1 MNQTFGL
8 ANMWAQGDAV
18 TRFVAVIL
26 LIMSI
31 ISWIIIL
38 TKALNLYKTK
48 KMAKEVECFWHAPS
62 FEVALSQMSTEMN
75 PYGELAQSAQEAMKH
90 HSQQAG
96 ARSELNQTIN
106 ASDWL
111 TRCLK
116 ISIDKSVGSLQQ
128 GLTFLASTGATAPF
142 IGLFGT
148 VWGIYHALVGIGTSG
163 TATIDQVAGPIGEA
177 LIMTALGLAV
187 AIPAVLGYN
196 AISRNNKV
204 LIAELNRFGN
214 DLYAYFITGATVK
227 NSASA
232 GNSGN
237 TRVSSQD

>member
-1 MNQTFGL
+1 MNQPFGL
-8 ANMWAQGDAV
+8 ANMWLQGDAV
-18 TRFVAVIL
+18 IRTVALFL
-26 LIMSI
+26 LTTSL

-38 TKALNLYKTK
+38 TKAWNLYKIRK
-48 KMAKEVECFWHAPS
+48 IALEVECFWHAPS
-62 FEVALSQMSTEMN
+62 FDVALSQMTSELN
-75 PYGELAQSAQEAMKH
+75 PYLELATSAQEAMKH
-90 HSQQAG
+90 HSQQLG
-96 ARSELNQTIN
+96 NRSELRQTLN
-106 ASDWL
+106 VSDWL

-116 ISIDKSVGSLQQ
+116 ISIDKSVSQVQQ

-148 VWGIYHALVGIGTSG
+148 VWGIYHALVGIGTTG

-196 AISRNNKV
+196 AISRHNKV

-214 DLYAYFITGATVK
+214 DLYAFFITGARLGQSEVNVTI
-227 NSASA
+227 
-232 GNSGN
+232 
-237 TRVSSQD
+237 TSSQD

>member
-18 TRFVAVIL
+18 TRTVAIIL
-26 LIMSI
+26 LAMSI
-31 ISWIIIL
+31 VSWVIIL
-38 TKALNLYKTK
+38 TKVLGLYKVK

-62 FEVALSQMSTEMN
+62 FTVALGQMTADQN
-75 PYGELAQSAQEAMKH
+75 PYGDLANSAQEAMQH
-90 HSQQAG
+90 HNQQSG
-96 ARSELNQTIN
+96 TRSELNQTIN

-116 ISIDKSVGSLQQ
+116 ISIDKSVGGLQQ

-196 AISRNNKV
+196 AISRINKV

-214 DLYAYFITGATVK
+214 DLYAYFITGATVRG
-227 NSASA
+227 SS
-232 GNSGN
+232 N
-237 TRVSSQD
+237 TRISSQD

>member
-1 MNQTFGL
+1 MNQPFGL
-8 ANMWAQGDAV
+8 ANMWLQGDAV
-18 TRFVAVIL
+18 MRTVALFL

-31 ISWIIIL
+31 ISWVIIL
-38 TKALNLYKTK
+38 TKAWNLYKIRK
-48 KMAKEVECFWHAPS
+48 IALEVECFWHAPS
-62 FEVALSQMSTEMN
+62 FEVALSQMTAELN
-75 PYGELAQSAQEAMKH
+75 PYLDLASNAQEAMKH
-90 HSQQAG
+90 HSQQSG
-96 ARSELNQTIN
+96 NRSELRQTLN

-116 ISIDKSVGSLQQ
+116 ISIDKSVGQLQH

-148 VWGIYHALVGIGTSG
+148 VWGIYHALVGIGTTG

-204 LIAELNRFGN
+204 FIAELNRFGN
-214 DLYAYFITGATVK
+214 DLYAFFITGARLGQSEVST
-227 NSASA
+227 SR
-232 GNSGN
+232 
-237 TRVSSQD
+237 TSSQD